1 METARI
7 GGATYCPRGRL
18 RIIHVHLG
26 ALSGLKSNI
35 APCMKVPGAEMG
47 QPPYETTPEGSIL
60 EQRNGD
66 ATLQS
71 RILVH
76 SYPCAANS
84 PCRPHSGRLKSK
96 PPA

>member
-35 APCMKVPGAEMG
+35 APCMKVPGAEMVH
-47 QPPYETTPEGSIL
+47 PPYETAPKVPSWNTETEMQPSNREFWCTVI
-60 EQRNGD
+60 QQ
-66 ATLQS
+66 A
-71 RILVH
+71 
-76 SYPCAANS
+76 
-84 PCRPHSGRLKSK
+84 
-96 PPA
+96 